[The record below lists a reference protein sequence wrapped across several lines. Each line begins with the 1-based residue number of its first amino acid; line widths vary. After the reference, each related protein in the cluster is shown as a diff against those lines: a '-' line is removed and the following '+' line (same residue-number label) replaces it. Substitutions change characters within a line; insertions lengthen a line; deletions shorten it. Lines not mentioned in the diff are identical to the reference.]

1 MIWNDIFK
9 ILTTLDDVKTT
20 LDQWDD
26 TSEYTVS
33 SNYSTMTGTMT
44 TTSPID
50 VTFSYDSD
58 SVESSYI
65 AGVNEK
71 VDDIGAR
78 LNNIEKALGIPP
90 KLDRNKE
97 LEEEYP
103 HIKEIAE
110 KYEQEVEKHMTLKLL
125 TPDLPQ

>member
-1 MIWNDIFK
+1 MNPDENPYQ
-9 ILTTLDDVKTT
+9 LELDLDDVKTT

-33 SNYSTMTGTMT
+33 TNYSTMA

-58 SVESSYI
+58 SVEVSSI
-65 AGVNEK
+65 SDVNEK

-90 KLDRNKE
+90 KLNRNKE
-97 LEEEYP
+97 MEEEYP
-103 HIKEIAE
+103 HTKEIAK
-110 KYEQEVEKHMTLKLL
+110 KYEQEVEKHITLKLL

>member
-1 MIWNDIFK
+1 MNPDENPYQ
-9 ILTTLDDVKTT
+9 LELDLDDVKTT

-33 SNYSTMTGTMT
+33 TNYSTMA

-58 SVESSYI
+58 SVEVSSI
-65 AGVNEK
+65 SDVNEK

-90 KLDRNKE
+90 KLNRNKE
-97 LEEEYP
+97 MEEEYR

-110 KYEQEVEKHMTLKLL
+110 KYEQEVEKHITLKLL

>member
-1 MIWNDIFK
+1 MNPDENPYQ
-9 ILTTLDDVKTT
+9 LELDLDDVKTT

-26 TSEYTVS
+26 TSDYTVS
-33 SNYSTMTGTMT
+33 TNYSTTA

-58 SVESSYI
+58 SVEVSSI
-65 AGVNEK
+65 TDVNEK

-90 KLDRNKE
+90 KLNRNKE
-97 LEEEYP
+97 MEEEYP

-110 KYEQEVEKHMTLKLL
+110 KYEQEVEKHITLKLL

>member
-1 MIWNDIFK
+1 MNPDENPYQ
-9 ILTTLDDVKTT
+9 LELDLDDVKTT

-33 SNYSTMTGTMT
+33 TNYSTMA

-58 SVESSYI
+58 SVEVSSI
-65 AGVNEK
+65 SDVNEK

-90 KLDRNKE
+90 KLNRNKE
-97 LEEEYP
+97 MEEEYP

-110 KYEQEVEKHMTLKLL
+110 KYEQEVEKHITLKLL

>member
-1 MIWNDIFK
+1 MNPDENPYQ
-9 ILTTLDDVKTT
+9 LELDLDDVKTT

-26 TSEYTVS
+26 KSDYTVS
-33 SNYSTMTGTMT
+33 TNYSTTA

-58 SVESSYI
+58 SVEVSSI
-65 AGVNEK
+65 TDVNEK

-90 KLDRNKE
+90 KLNRNKE
-97 LEEEYP
+97 MEEEYP

-110 KYEQEVEKHMTLKLL
+110 KYEQEVEKHITLKLL

>member
-1 MIWNDIFK
+1 MNPDENPYQ
-9 ILTTLDDVKTT
+9 LELDLDDVKTT

-33 SNYSTMTGTMT
+33 TNYSTTA

-58 SVESSYI
+58 SVEVSSI
-65 AGVNEK
+65 TDVNEK

-90 KLDRNKE
+90 KLNRNKE
-97 LEEEYP
+97 MEEEYP

-110 KYEQEVEKHMTLKLL
+110 KYEQEVEKHITLKLL

>member
-1 MIWNDIFK
+1 MNPDENPYQ
-9 ILTTLDDVKTT
+9 LELDLDDVKTT

-33 SNYSTMTGTMT
+33 TNYSTMA

-58 SVESSYI
+58 SVEVSSI
-65 AGVNEK
+65 SDVNEK

-90 KLDRNKE
+90 KLNRNKE
-97 LEEEYP
+97 IEEEYP

-110 KYEQEVEKHMTLKLL
+110 KYEQEVEKHITLKLL

>member
-1 MIWNDIFK
+1 MNPDENPYQ
-9 ILTTLDDVKTT
+9 LELDLDDVKTT

-33 SNYSTMTGTMT
+33 SNYSTMA

-58 SVESSYI
+58 SVGSSSI
-65 AGVNEK
+65 TEVNEK

-90 KLDRNKE
+90 KLNRNKE